1 MKGTYSPSQ
10 LPFVPKPLKAELF
23 SSWLLR
29 IAADNHVTA
38 RELMRGFTSIHPNIP
53 LPASLDRSLNSA
65 FLQPFSQFCRVHL
78 CTLKALDLESRL
90 KRPHRP
96 VLLRFPARS
105 KPSPRHCEIRAGYGF
120 CPSCIAQDS
129 IIHVRW
135 DWCFAGL
142 IRCPIHDIAL
152 ELGCPICREPDPI
165 AFGLALANLLTACQ
179 SCGADLTVQTNHR
192 SKTSAR
198 DLKAINQAYRNA
210 LLCMPPKP
218 ELLGQVTD
226 QQFQSFVDDIL
237 QVLDREASRKLM
249 QPLTRKQ
256 DSIFPEQ
263 PRLEAIAGLILN
275 AMPSSD
281 RQTRTNRHRRS
292 LKLWTKILAALP
304 EREAFALKQASHSWP
319 GAIRSRFAHAYSCY
333 ERTTLRW
340 RAFSRST
347 HHDGSPGFKCS
358 KP

>member
-1 MKGTYSPSQ
+1 
-10 LPFVPKPLKAELF
+10 
-23 SSWLLR
+23 LR
-29 IAADNHVTA
+29 PEV
-38 RELMRGFTSIHPNIP
+38 
-53 LPASLDRSLNSA
+53 AS
-65 FLQPFSQFCRVHL
+65 
-78 CTLKALDLESRL
+78 
-90 KRPHRP
+90 
-96 VLLRFPARS
+96 
-105 KPSPRHCEIRAGYGF
+105 IRARRKPG
-120 CPSCIAQDS
+120 
-129 IIHVRW
+129 
-135 DWCFAGL
+135 
-142 IRCPIHDIAL
+142 
-152 ELGCPICREPDPI
+152 E
-165 AFGLALANLLTACQ
+165 TAIKQ
-179 SCGADLTVQTNHR
+179 AIADLTVQTNHR

-333 ERTTLRW
+333 ERTTLR
-340 RAFSRST
+340 SRST
-347 HHDGSPGFKCS
+347 HHDGSPGFKGSSALSVQIKAEGSCRQ
-358 KP
+358 